1 MGSSFVPVPKN
12 ISEFEIYLKN
22 TTYQGV
28 TMKLIDIAPV
38 EVWQRLAQEIYD
50 KFGFNGSIVDRD
62 GVVVHPP
69 AGWANKI
76 CPAIKGNDDS
86 RVVCSSAQLSMA
98 ETARTTQKAVI
109 KKCDVGFT
117 KFVIPIFVNEEFLG
131 TAGGCGIFIEGG
143 ELDDFYISKLLHIE
157 EEQVKKL
164 METVKTSSIDKLES
178 AVELVQNRIKELT
191 PSSVA

>member
-1 MGSSFVPVPKN
+1 
-12 ISEFEIYLKN
+12 
-22 TTYQGV
+22 
-28 TMKLIDIAPV
+28 MKLIDIAPV
-38 EVWQRLAQEIYD
+38 DVWQRLAQEIYD
-50 KFGFNGSIVDRD
+50 KFGFNGGIVDKD

-76 CPAIKGNDDS
+76 CPAI
-86 RVVCSSAQLSMA
+86 
-98 ETARTTQKAVI
+98 
-109 KKCDVGFT
+109 

-164 METVKTSSIDKLES
+164 METVKTSPIDKLEA
-178 AVELVQNRIKELT
+178 AVEFVQNRIKELT

>member
-1 MGSSFVPVPKN
+1 
-12 ISEFEIYLKN
+12 
-22 TTYQGV
+22 
-28 TMKLIDIAPV
+28 MKLVDIAPV
-38 EVWQRLAQEIYD
+38 EVWQHLAQEIYD

-76 CPAIKGNDDS
+76 CPAIKGSDDS

-131 TAGGCGIFIEGG
+131 TAGGCGILIEGG

-164 METVKTSSIDKLES
+164 METVKTSSINKLEA
-178 AVELVQNRIKELT
+178 AVEFVQNRINELT

>member
-1 MGSSFVPVPKN
+1 
-12 ISEFEIYLKN
+12 
-22 TTYQGV
+22 
-28 TMKLIDIAPV
+28 MKLVDIASI
-38 EVWQRLAQEIYD
+38 EVWHRLAKEIYD
-50 KFGFNGSIVDRD
+50 KFEFNGSIVDRD

-69 AGWANKI
+69 AGWANKV
-76 CPAIKGNDDS
+76 CQAIKGSDDS

-98 ETARTTQKAVI
+98 ETARATQKTVI

-117 KFVIPIFVNEEFLG
+117 KFVIPVFVNEEFLG

-157 EEQVKKL
+157 DEQVKKL
-164 METVKTSSIDKLES
+164 METVKTSSTEKLEA
-178 AVELVQNRIKELT
+178 AVEFVQNRIKELI

>member
-1 MGSSFVPVPKN
+1 
-12 ISEFEIYLKN
+12 
-22 TTYQGV
+22 
-28 TMKLIDIAPV
+28 MKLIDIAPV

-62 GVVVHPP
+62 GVVVHLP
-69 AGWANKI
+69 AGWANKV
-76 CPAIKGNDDS
+76 CPAIKGSDDS

-131 TAGGCGIFIEGG
+131 TAGGCGILIEGG

-164 METVKTSSIDKLES
+164 METVKTSSTDKLEA
-178 AVELVQNRIKELT
+178 AVEFVQNRIKELT
-191 PSSVA
+191 PSSVE

>member
-1 MGSSFVPVPKN
+1 
-12 ISEFEIYLKN
+12 
-22 TTYQGV
+22 
-28 TMKLIDIAPV
+28 MKLIDIASV
-38 EVWQRLAQEIYD
+38 EVWHRLAQEIYD
-50 KFGFNGSIVDRD
+50 KFGFNGGVVDRD

-76 CPAIKGNDDS
+76 CPAIKGSDDS

-98 ETARTTQKAVI
+98 EIARTTQKAVI

-164 METVKTSSIDKLES
+164 METVTTSSTDKLEA
-178 AVELVQNRIKELT
+178 AVEFVQNRIKELT
-191 PSSVA
+191 PSEVRP

>member
-1 MGSSFVPVPKN
+1 
-12 ISEFEIYLKN
+12 
-22 TTYQGV
+22 
-28 TMKLIDIAPV
+28 MKLIDIAPV

-62 GVVVHPP
+62 GVVVHLP
-69 AGWANKI
+69 AGWANKV
-76 CPAIKGNDDS
+76 CPAIKGSDDS

-131 TAGGCGIFIEGG
+131 TAGGCGILIEGG

-157 EEQVKKL
+157 EEEVKKL
-164 METVKTSSIDKLES
+164 METVKTSSIDKLEA
-178 AVELVQNRIKELT
+178 AVEFVQNRIKELT
-191 PSSVA
+191 PSSVE

>member
-1 MGSSFVPVPKN
+1 
-12 ISEFEIYLKN
+12 
-22 TTYQGV
+22 
-28 TMKLIDIAPV
+28 MKLIDIAPV

-50 KFGFNGSIVDRD
+50 KFGFNGSIVDKD

-76 CPAIKGNDDS
+76 CPAIKGSDDS
-86 RVVCSSAQLSMA
+86 RIVCSSAQLSMA

-117 KFVIPIFVNEEFLG
+117 KFVIPVFVNEEFLG
-131 TAGGCGIFIEGG
+131 TAGGCGIFVEDG

-164 METVKTSSIDKLES
+164 METVKTSSINKLEA
-178 AVELVQNRIKELT
+178 AVEFVQNRIKELT
-191 PSSVA
+191 PSSVV

>member
-1 MGSSFVPVPKN
+1 
-12 ISEFEIYLKN
+12 
-22 TTYQGV
+22 
-28 TMKLIDIAPV
+28 MKLIDIAPV

-62 GVVVHPP
+62 GVVVHLP
-69 AGWANKI
+69 AGWANKV
-76 CPAIKGNDDS
+76 CPAIKGSDDS

-131 TAGGCGIFIEGG
+131 TAGGCGILIEGG

-164 METVKTSSIDKLES
+164 METVKTSSIDKLEA
-178 AVELVQNRIKELT
+178 AVEFVQNRIKELT
-191 PSSVA
+191 PSSVE

>member
-1 MGSSFVPVPKN
+1 
-12 ISEFEIYLKN
+12 
-22 TTYQGV
+22 
-28 TMKLIDIAPV
+28 MKLVDIASI
-38 EVWQRLAQEIYD
+38 EVWHRLAKEIYD
-50 KFGFNGSIVDRD
+50 KFEFNGSIVDRD

-69 AGWANKI
+69 AGWANKV
-76 CPAIKGNDDS
+76 CQAIKGSDDS

-98 ETARTTQKAVI
+98 ETARSTQKTVI

-117 KFVIPIFVNEEFLG
+117 KFVIPVFVNEEFLG

-157 EEQVKKL
+157 DEQVKKL
-164 METVKTSSIDKLES
+164 METVKTSSTEKLEA
-178 AVELVQNRIKELT
+178 AVEFVQNRIKELI

>member
-1 MGSSFVPVPKN
+1 
-12 ISEFEIYLKN
+12 
-22 TTYQGV
+22 
-28 TMKLIDIAPV
+28 MKLIDIAPV

-62 GVVVHPP
+62 GVVVHLP
-69 AGWANKI
+69 AGWANKV
-76 CPAIKGNDDS
+76 CPAIKGSDDS

-131 TAGGCGIFIEGG
+131 TAGGCGILIEGG

-157 EEQVKKL
+157 EEEEVKKL
-164 METVKTSSIDKLES
+164 METVKTSSIDKLEA
-178 AVELVQNRIKELT
+178 AVEFVQNRIKELT
-191 PSSVA
+191 PSSVE